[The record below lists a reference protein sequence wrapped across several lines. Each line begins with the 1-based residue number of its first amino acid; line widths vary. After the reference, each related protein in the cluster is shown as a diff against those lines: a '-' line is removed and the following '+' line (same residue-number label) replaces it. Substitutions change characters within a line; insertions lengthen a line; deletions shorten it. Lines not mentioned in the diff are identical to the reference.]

1 MMKFYGEIFRE
12 EGEDGSL
19 SVLSIDDFTCPTVG
33 QAIAVMQ
40 ARKAEYTDNVKFN
53 LFLKVHEE

>member
-1 MMKFYGEIFRE
+1 MKFYGEIFRE
-12 EGEDGSL
+12 EIDTSL
-19 SVLSIDDFTCPTVG
+19 SILSIEEFTCQTVG
-33 QAIAVMQ
+33 QAIAMMQ